1 MSDVGILLIMWVQIL
16 LILISVIAALTI
28 FQAREKSEDMPDR
41 SDFQRFPFS
50 WWFSIAMVILFLD
63 QLTKNWIVND
73 FFLGQRDF
81 ITSFFNL
88 VRVHNYGAAFSFL
101 SDAGGWQRW
110 FLAVLSMVVSVFL
123 VIWLIKLPRVK
134 WIEGI
139 AIALILGGA
148 LGNLYD
154 RVVFGYVIDFL
165 DFHWSGSHF
174 PAFNV
179 ADSGITMGASLLIFD
194 MLIPRQDS
202 E

>member
-1 MSDVGILLIMWVQIL
+1 MHSNSD
-16 LILISVIAALTI
+16 
-28 FQAREKSEDMPDR
+28 D
-41 SDFQRFPFS
+41 QRFPVL
-50 WWFSIAMVILFLD
+50 WWFSIAMAILVLD
-63 QLTKNWIVND
+63 QLTKNWIVSD
-73 FFLGQRDF
+73 FFLGQSDF
-81 ITSFFNL
+81 VTSFFNL

-110 FLAVLSMVVSVFL
+110 FLAVLSMLVSVFL
-123 VIWLIKLPRVK
+123 VVWLIKLPKVK

-154 RVVFGYVIDFL
+154 RVVLGYVVDFL

-179 ADSGITMGASLLIFD
+179 ADSGITIGASLLIFD
-194 MLIPRQDS
+194 MLITRQDS